1 MSHSKMKILKRE
13 FNKIVHGS
21 IVAHDAAIDIKKEI
35 DVNKP
40 HNPILSTETNK
51 ILSEGID
58 GMVGSGRY
66 MRSKDF
72 IVNNIEHLYPRT
84 LRKILSKNVKKTF
97 PKIELVRKTPSKAV
111 PVDEYDAV
119 VIFRKMIRGVS
130 PEKILELFPQY
141 TRRQVLRIKRSFVEK
156 RTERPA
162 PGMLGALLDIRK
174 RKNAWF

>member
-13 FNKIVHGS
+13 FNRIVHGS

-35 DVNKP
+35 AGNKP
-40 HNPILSTETNK
+40 RNPILNTATNK
-51 ILSEGID
+51 IFSECVD

-72 IVNNIEHLYPRT
+72 VVNNIEHLYPRT
-84 LRKILSKNVKKTF
+84 LRKILNKNTKGIS
-97 PKIELVRKTPSKAV
+97 PKVGVVRKVPDKVV

-141 TRRQVLRIKRSFVEK
+141 TRRQILRIKRSFVEK
-156 RTERPA
+156 RTEEPA
-162 PGMLGALLDIRK
+162 PGILGALLDIRK